1 MRASG
6 CVHIVIRFG
15 PAAHR
20 GLKVDDCPQEAVIK
34 SCEHLSAESG
44 HGELSDSF
52 GCGFL
57 KVISHWDLKKVASF
71 LVAAV
76 PAEPPAMSLV
86 HYTHICQCSY
96 LLCFNIYDAPGDC
109 AGASREHRSKI
120 TGIGA
125 S

>member
-6 CVHIVIRFG
+6 RVHIVIRFG

-20 GLKVDDCPQEAVIK
+20 GLEVDDCPQEAVIK
-34 SCEHLSAESG
+34 SCEHLSAENG

-52 GCGFL
+52 GRGFL

-76 PAEPPAMSLV
+76 PAEPRPCHWSTILTYVSVHIYCASIFMMHPEIVLV
-86 HYTHICQCSY
+86 Q
-96 LLCFNIYDAPGDC
+96 A
-109 AGASREHRSKI
+109 ASIVQR
-120 TGIGA
+120 
-125 S
+125 